1 MTGFYGSQFRVLMRL
16 VNPMKG
22 ISSKAIVIDDAI
34 EQFERRWQ
42 SDSPDL
48 IKDVLLASGL
58 GDDGEL
64 IVELIRVDIDRRYSA
79 EIEVQLDD
87 YFDRFPQLR
96 ELPQNMAVI
105 CFEDFRARKSR
116 RKPCLVSRWA
126 SFPGVDSQA
135 WFQELISGTQFSRG
149 SQLAGAFPS
158 TASFISSEAG
168 FRAAV
173 SEEQGSEDHGD
184 RIGDFELDSLLG
196 EGAFSQVFLARQLS
210 LGRRYVAVKIVDRP
224 MQEQFHLARLQ
235 HTGIVPLY
243 SCHEVR
249 GKWILCMP
257 YSGAMTIARW
267 LREVRGPA
275 ERTGSSLISSV
286 KAAQEK
292 LVGSHQG
299 REEPAGGQSADPL
312 TALERWHQAASRPL
326 EQLVKLSTG
335 QLAFWIFRR
344 LGSALAHAHQRGM
357 VHGDLKPANI
367 LIRNDGEPALIDF
380 NLSQHTET
388 RPRVWLGGTLP
399 YMAKEQLQQ
408 LKSQTTGTAR
418 PEYDI
423 HALGVIMFE
432 ILEGRLPFTPAAS
445 SAAEDLQAALKNYEV
460 KPVFRCRTTSPGL
473 QSIIATCLSEEVSKT
488 YPSAAELLVDLER
501 EAANQRLKY
510 ASESWFRSRLPKMM
524 RRYPRAL
531 SVGLIS
537 SVSMLVIGALV
548 MSLLNARERSLRLQ
562 ALESLQELRTLSDR
576 AFGTFT
582 LSKMVEDDN
591 LEGMPAVVLN
601 ECFQMLAP
609 SSTETFGDTWNGLVG
624 RLSDGER
631 KEAEE
636 RLLGLGL
643 IAGQGILLERS
654 KNKNTVPRAKL
665 PVRSEALE
673 HLKQIFTVLPDSIK
687 SGVSGRVFADILS
700 ESGGMA
706 APSAKVGEQP
716 KSLDSDAQATLFY
729 AIGLMLNHQPEKA
742 LDLLSRIA
750 VPESLG
756 PFYWMVRG
764 RCQFGLAQYREA
776 EASFS
781 AALSLA
787 DDVDSARMGRGYA
800 LLRRGKFIEAEADF
814 SEVLR
819 RGPEFAEGYVQRADV
834 RRRLG
839 RDQDAL
845 ADLNRA
851 IELNPDSSRIRLM
864 RMTLLR
870 RLKQTAE
877 ADQDFDFVMQN
888 DPVSVE
894 DWHDRAVARLPE
906 NPEEALK
913 DLQKAENLFG
923 PIPMILQTMAHVLS
937 ERLHKELDSIA
948 VLDRVLEQNPRYQN
962 ALSGRAV
969 LYARAGNRE
978 RAKGDVDTLLKL
990 PEPRTAQINYQ
1001 IACALALVSESQP
1014 ELQQEALVW
1023 LARAVAG
1030 GYGGDL
1036 LDTDPD
1042 LQPIRALLDFQMIR
1056 RTAKILSGRNRSG

>member
-1 MTGFYGSQFRVLMRL
+1 
-16 VNPMKG
+16 MKG

-34 EQFERRWQ
+34 EQFERGWQ
-42 SDSPDL
+42 SDSADL
-48 IKDVLLASGL
+48 IESVVRTSGL
-58 GDDGEL
+58 GADGEL

-79 EIEVQLDD
+79 GIEVQLEG

-96 ELPQNMAVI
+96 EIPQHVAAI

-116 RKPCLVSRWA
+116 KKPCLVSRWA

-135 WFQELISGTQFSRG
+135 WFQELISGTQFSPG
-149 SQLAGAFPS
+149 SQLAGQYPS

-168 FRAAV
+168 FRASV
-173 SEEQGSEDHGD
+173 FDDQGGELSGD
-184 RIGDFELDSLLG
+184 RIGDFELVSLLG
-196 EGAFSQVFLARQLS
+196 EGTFSKVFLARQLS

-243 SCHEVR
+243 SCHEVQK
-249 GKWILCMP
+249 KWVLCMP
-257 YSGAMTIARW
+257 YSGATTMARW
-267 LREVRGPA
+267 LREVRLPTD
-275 ERTGSSLISSV
+275 RTGASLTSSV
-286 KAAQEK
+286 KLAQEK
-292 LVGSHQG
+292 LAGSPEG
-299 REEPAGGQSADPL
+299 REGLVGAQSTDTMPSL
-312 TALERWHQAASRPL
+312 QRWHQAASRPL
-326 EQLVKLSTG
+326 EQLVKLNAG

-344 LGSALAHAHQRGM
+344 LGSALSHAHQRGL

-367 LIRNDGEPALIDF
+367 LFRNDGEPALIDF

-388 RPRVWLGGTLP
+388 HPRVWLGGTLP
-399 YMAKEQLQQ
+399 YMSKEQLQQ
-408 LKSQTTGTAR
+408 LKSQTTGPALA
-418 PEYDI
+418 EYDI

-432 ILEGRLPFTPAAS
+432 ILEGRFPFTPAAS
-445 SAAEDLQAALKNYEV
+445 SASEDLQTALNSYDV
-460 KPVFRCRTTSPGL
+460 KPVFRNRSVSSGL
-473 QSIIATCLSEEVSKT
+473 QSIIATCLSEDVAKT
-488 YPSAAELLVDLER
+488 YPTATELLVDLER
-501 EAANQRLKY
+501 EASHQRLKY
-510 ASESWFRSRLPKMM
+510 ASESWFRSRLPKIM

-531 SVGLIS
+531 SAGLIT
-537 SVSMLVIGALV
+537 SVSMLIIGGLV
-548 MSLLNARERSLRLQ
+548 VGLLNARERSLRLQ

-582 LSKMVEDDN
+582 LSKMVEEGN
-591 LEGMPAVVLN
+591 LAGMSAAVLN
-601 ECFQMLAP
+601 ECFQSLAS
-609 SSTETFGDTWNGLVG
+609 SSTETFGETWNGLVG
-624 RLSDGER
+624 RLSEEEK

-643 IAGQGILLERS
+643 IAGQGILTTRS
-654 KNKNTVPRAKL
+654 RNIVPEGKAA
-665 PVRSEALE
+665 VQSETLE
-673 HLKQIFTVLPDSIK
+673 HLKQMFAVLPERIK
-687 SGVSGRVFADILS
+687 ASASGRVFADILS
-700 ESGGMA
+700 ESSGMA
-706 APSAKVGEQP
+706 ASPAKAAAQS
-716 KSLDSDAQATLFY
+716 KSLDSDAQGALFY
-729 AIGLMLNHQPEKA
+729 AFGLMLHHQPEKA
-742 LDLLSRIA
+742 LDLLSGIS

-756 PFYWMVRG
+756 PFYWMLRG

-781 AALSLA
+781 AVLSLA
-787 DDVDSARMGRGYA
+787 DGVDSARMGRGHA
-800 LLRRGKFIEAEADF
+800 LLRRGKITEAEADF

-819 RGPEFAEGYVQRADV
+819 RDPEFAEGYVQRADAW
-834 RRRLG
+834 RRLG

-851 IELNPDSSRIRLM
+851 IELKPDSSRIRLM

-877 ADQDFDFVMQN
+877 ADQDFNFVMQN
-888 DPVSVE
+888 DPVTAE

-923 PIPMILQTMAHVLS
+923 PMPMILQTMAHVLS
-937 ERLHKELDSIA
+937 ERLHRELDSIA
-948 VLDRVLEQNPRYQN
+948 VLDRVLEQNPRYQK

-969 LYARAGNRE
+969 LYARAGNRD
-978 RAKGDVDTLLKL
+978 RTKSDVDTLLKL
-990 PEPRTAQINYQ
+990 PEPRTSQINYQ

-1014 ELQQEALVW
+1014 ELQQQALVW

-1030 GYGGDL
+1030 GYGGEL

-1042 LQPIRALLDFQMIR
+1042 LQLIRQLSDFQMIR
-1056 RTAKILSGRNRSG
+1056 RTAKILAGRNRSG